1 MNALA
6 LTLAALRGIST
17 LLGEFKI
24 RGPAGGELLGLLSSL
39 IEEGRDTFEELKAFT
54 TLIDSMVIANRGPTP
69 TEWDELRARGRAAHD
84 RLQAV
89 KAELTQEEDD
99 PPQPEAAGENPVEEE
114 APAPESAPETA
125 PEGEEEAD
133 PPSEEEGTAGQP

>member
-6 LTLAALRGIST
+6 LALAALRGIST

-24 RGPAGGELLGLLSSL
+24 RGPAGGELLGLLGSL

-54 TLIDSMVIANRGPTP
+54 TLIDSMVTANRGPTP

-89 KAELTQEEDD
+89 KAELTQEED
-99 PPQPEAAGENPVEEE
+99 PVPDNDQQEGPIEEE
-114 APAPESAPETA
+114 TPAPESAPETA

-133 PPSEEEGTAGQP
+133 PTPPEEEGTAG

>member
-6 LTLAALRGIST
+6 LALAALRGIST

-39 IEEGRDTFEELKAFT
+39 IEEGHDTFEELKAFT
-54 TLIDSMVIANRGPTP
+54 TLIDSMVTANRGPTP
-69 TEWDELRARGRAAHD
+69 TEWDDLRARGQAAHD

-89 KAELTQEEDD
+89 KEALSEPEEETPEAEPT
-99 PPQPEAAGENPVEEE
+99 PEAAPEAEEE
-114 APAPESAPETA
+114 VDPAPP
-125 PEGEEEAD
+125 G
-133 PPSEEEGTAGQP
+133 EGTPGQP

>member
-6 LTLAALRGIST
+6 LALAALRGIST

-69 TEWDELRARGRAAHD
+69 TEWDDLRARGKAAHD

-114 APAPESAPETA
+114 TPAPEPVPENAPEA
-125 PEGEEEAD
+125 EEEVD
-133 PPSEEEGTAGQP
+133 PAPPGEGTPGQP

>member
-6 LTLAALRGIST
+6 LALAALRGIST

-69 TEWDELRARGRAAHD
+69 TEWDDLRARGKAAHD

-89 KAELTQEEDD
+89 KEELTAEL
-99 PPQPEAAGENPVEEE
+99 
-114 APAPESAPETA
+114 
-125 PEGEEEAD
+125 EEEAD
-133 PPSEEEGTAGQP
+133 PAPPGEGTPGQP

>member
-6 LTLAALRGIST
+6 LALAALRGIST

-69 TEWDELRARGRAAHD
+69 TEWDDLRARGRAAHD

-89 KAELTQEEDD
+89 KAELTQEET
-99 PPQPEAAGENPVEEE
+99 VEEE
-114 APAPESAPETA
+114 TPAPESVPETA
-125 PEGEEEAD
+125 SEGEEEAD

>member
-6 LTLAALRGIST
+6 LALAALRGIST

-39 IEEGRDTFEELKAFT
+39 IEEGHDTFEELKAFT

-69 TEWDELRARGRAAHD
+69 TEWDDLRARGRAAHD

-89 KAELTQEEDD
+89 KEELTAEE
-99 PPQPEAAGENPVEEE
+99 ETVEEE
-114 APAPESAPETA
+114 TPEAEPVPAAEPEA
-125 PEGEEEAD
+125 EEEAD
-133 PPSEEEGTAGQP
+133 PALEAGSVEEGTTSNPPPETT